1 MMMEFNLH
9 GEAHAVA
16 TRAQLQ
22 TLLAR
27 SHTLAQCELWLT
39 MASDADADADQGPA
53 LCMLRNGGNAWLMYW
68 SPQDGASYHS
78 LGDEEA
84 PGECSYLLANGQVDF
99 YPEAWC
105 IAVELCHQAMA
116 AFLRDRGMRPAA
128 VAWQAD

>member
-1 MMMEFNLH
+1 MMEFNLH

-16 TRAQLQ
+16 TLAQLQ

-27 SHTLAQCELWLT
+27 SNTLAQCELWLT
-39 MASDADADADQGPA
+39 MAADTDQGPA
-53 LCMLRNGGNAWLMYW
+53 LCMLRNGDNAWLMYV
-68 SPQDGASYHS
+68 SPQDEASYHS

-84 PGECSYLLANGQVDF
+84 AGECSYLLANGQVDF

-105 IAVELCHQAMA
+105 IAARLCEQAMT
-116 AFLRDRGMRPAA
+116 AFFRHGGARPAA